1 MHRRRNG
8 AGRKEM
14 SVKTRFQILAKAVL
28 LAVSLT
34 FAVGASAQATP
45 ARTSAPKGKAAKPAA
60 ELEPQVMD
68 LLQAMSKALTA
79 SSSMAFTAVATYESP
94 TEVGPPLAFNTV
106 SEVLVQRPN
115 KLRVI
120 TTGDGRASEYY
131 YDGKT
136 LTAFAPSENLVAV
149 TNAPPTIDGMLE
161 AAFKQSAI
169 YFPFADVLGADP
181 FKNITEGVTK
191 AFYIGSSTAVGGTT
205 TDVIAV
211 ASDELFMQI
220 WIGTEDKLPR
230 RLRATYRGDPLLLR
244 HQVDLSN
251 WKLDPVIAAEAFAS
265 VNAANARKIPF
276 ATPQPVSAAANAKAK
291 GKARSGGKASDAP

>member
-1 MHRRRNG
+1 MNRPC
-8 AGRKEM
+8 
-14 SVKTRFQILAKAVL
+14 QILSKAL
-28 LAVSLT
+28 LVAMSLA
-34 FAVGASAQATP
+34 FVAEASAQRAP
-45 ARTSAPKGKAAKPAA
+45 AAASAPKSKAARPAPQLEA
-60 ELEPQVMD
+60 RAMEL
-68 LLQAMSKALTA
+68 LRAMSSALTA

-94 TEVGPPLAFNTV
+94 TSIGPPLAFTTT

-120 TTGDGRASEYY
+120 TGGDGKRAEYY

-136 LTAFAPSENLVAV
+136 FTAFAPSENLVAV
-149 TNAPPTIDGMLE
+149 APAPPTIDAVLE
-161 AAFKQSAI
+161 AAFKNAAI

-181 FKNITEGVTK
+181 FKNITEGLTK
-191 AFYIGSSTAVGGTT
+191 AFYVGDSKAVGGTT

-211 ASDELFMQI
+211 VTDELFMQI
-220 WIGTEDKLPR
+220 WIGADDKLPR

-251 WKLDPVIAAEAFAS
+251 WKLDPVVAAEAFAS

-276 ATPQPVSAAANAKAK
+276 AAPPAPPAAAR
-291 GKARSGGKASDAP
+291 ARSVKASKAP

>member
-1 MHRRRNG
+1 M
-8 AGRKEM
+8 K
-14 SVKTRFQILAKAVL
+14 SRFQILAKAVL
-28 LAVSLT
+28 LAASLT
-34 FAVGASAQATP
+34 FVVGANAQAAPAKAPASKTKTATATP
-45 ARTSAPKGKAAKPAA
+45 
-60 ELEPQVMD
+60 ELESEVMD
-68 LLQAMSKALTA
+68 LLRAMSKALTS

-94 TEVGPPLAFNTV
+94 TSVGPPLAYTTV

-120 TTGDGRASEYY
+120 TSGDGKPSEYY

-149 TNAPPTIDGMLE
+149 APAPPTIDAMLE
-161 AAFKQSAI
+161 AAFKDAAI

-181 FKNITEGVTK
+181 FKNITEGLTK
-191 AFYIGSSTAVGGTT
+191 AFYVGSSTAVGGTT
-205 TDVIAV
+205 TDVVAI

-220 WIGTEDKLPR
+220 WIGTDDKLPR

-244 HQVDLSN
+244 HQLDLSN
-251 WKLDPVIAAEAFAS
+251 WKLDPVVAADAFAS

-276 ATPQPVSAAANAKAK
+276 AAPLPPAAVAKAAK
-291 GKARSGGKASDAP
+291 SKSGKASTAP